1 MTINNQ
7 RFVTRNGLDNNS
19 NSIANIGVTGAS
31 LTQVGANSLTL
42 TTTGTSN
49 VTFPA
54 SGTLAITTGNIA
66 TATSIAGGAANGVPY
81 QTGAGVTAFLAQ
93 GTGVLAETAGAPAWT
108 TTPTLTGTN
117 FTGIPNGGLT
127 NSSTTINGTSI
138 ALGASGTVTAAA
150 GTLTGTTLNATVVS
164 SSLTSVGTI
173 ATGVWNGTAIANAN
187 LANSQVTIGSTA
199 VSLGATVTTF
209 AGLTSVTSTGFTG
222 ALTGAASSNVLKAGD
237 TMTGLLVL
245 SADPSA
251 ALGAATKQY
260 VDKVAA
266 GLATHTACET
276 ATTVASNLGANTYT
290 AGVAGGSPDAG
301 TGVGAYLQGTPASA
315 VLGTIGGYA
324 GAIVGTRILVKD
336 QSSNIQNGIYVVT
349 LLGDGVS
356 TPWKLTRSADYDNS
370 VYGEV
375 KAGALVYV
383 SEGTN
388 AGTQWVQT
396 SVGTQLPGD
405 CTKIGTDAIAISQF
419 AGAGTYTQGSGISI
433 SSNVIANTGVLSN
446 VAGTGISVSGATG
459 NVTVTNTGVTSAVA
473 GTNISVSGATGAV
486 TIAVTGTVPT
496 ATTATNLA
504 SGAANSLPYQTGA
517 GATAFLAQ
525 GTGVLAE
532 TAGAPSWTTTPTL
545 TGTNFT
551 GIPNGGLTNS
561 SVTVGTTAI
570 ALGASAT
577 TIAGLV
583 SVTSTGFTGALTG
596 NASTATSIAAGTAN
610 QVPYQT
616 GAGATS
622 FYSAANYG
630 VHTYGATGTPASVA
644 GAAGVLQGSASAIPA
659 FTTTP
664 TLTGT
669 NFTGIGNGAL
679 TNSSVTV
686 NGTAI
691 ALGASGTVTAAAGT
705 LTGTT
710 LNATVVTSS
719 LTSVGTLASLT
730 SSGVITGTSYITSA
744 SATVAAAGTTQGT
757 ATALTSDFNVVTSG
771 TGGVVLAA
779 ATPGRVMTVVNKS
792 GVSINVYPS
801 VGHQIDTAG
810 TNGAVVL
817 INNGL
822 IEVFCTASTQWYS
835 TQDAIITGTFV
846 NGAVGSATN
855 IAAGTANQVPYQTD
869 AGATS
874 FYSAANYGVHTYGAT
889 GVPAS
894 VAGAAGVLQ
903 GSASAIPAFTTTP
916 TLTGTNF
923 TGIPNGALTN
933 SSTTINGTAIALGAS
948 GTVTAAAGTLTGT
961 TLNATVTGSSLTS
974 VGTIATGT
982 WSGSF
987 GAVSGANLTSLTGAN
1002 VSGAVGSATNIAA
1015 GLANQIPYQ
1024 TGAGA
1029 TTFYAAANYG
1039 VHTYGA
1045 TGTPASVAGAA
1056 GVLQGSASAIPAFT
1070 TTPTLTGTNFTG
1082 IPNGALTNSSTTI
1095 GTTAIALGSSSLTLA
1110 GLTSVAAGTFTGALS
1125 GNATTATTATNLAV
1139 GASGSLPYQS
1149 SAGATAMLAAGTTA
1163 QVLISGTT
1171 PSWTAINGL
1180 AVSSAS
1186 TATTATN
1193 IAAGTANQIPYQ
1205 TGAGATTFYSA
1216 ANYGVQ
1222 TYGATGVPA
1231 AVAGAAG
1238 VLQGSASAIPAFTT
1252 TPTLTGTNFTGIPNG
1267 GLTNSSVTVT
1277 AGTGMSGGGAVSLG
1291 GTVTLTNAGVTSAVA
1306 GTAISVS
1313 GATGAV
1319 TITNTGVTSIA
1330 GTTNQITLSAATG
1343 GVTVSLP
1350 TAVTISGTMTAGA
1363 FNATSTKRVKKAIKD
1378 LSKTYLAKFDDLRPR
1393 EYDRKDYVGHEFG
1406 FVAEEMALVYP
1417 EIVGHDDKGQPSGID
1432 YGRLS
1437 AILTAKVQDQQSTID
1452 KLKEQMTMVMEML
1465 KGSK

>member
-532 TAGAPSWTTTPTL
+532 TAGAPSW
-545 TGTNFT
+545 
-551 GIPNGGLTNS
+551 
-561 SVTVGTTAI
+561 
-570 ALGASAT
+570 
-577 TIAGLV
+577 
-583 SVTSTGFTGALTG
+583 
-596 NASTATSIAAGTAN
+596 
-610 QVPYQT
+610 
-616 GAGATS
+616 
-622 FYSAANYG
+622 
-630 VHTYGATGTPASVA
+630 
-644 GAAGVLQGSASAIPA
+644 
-659 FTTTP
+659 
-664 TLTGT
+664 
-669 NFTGIGNGAL
+669 
-679 TNSSVTV
+679 
-686 NGTAI
+686 
-691 ALGASGTVTAAAGT
+691 
-705 LTGTT
+705 
-710 LNATVVTSS
+710 
-719 LTSVGTLASLT
+719 
-730 SSGVITGTSYITSA
+730 
-744 SATVAAAGTTQGT
+744 
-757 ATALTSDFNVVTSG
+757 
-771 TGGVVLAA
+771 
-779 ATPGRVMTVVNKS
+779 
-792 GVSINVYPS
+792 
-801 VGHQIDTAG
+801 
-810 TNGAVVL
+810 
-817 INNGL
+817 
-822 IEVFCTASTQWYS
+822 
-835 TQDAIITGTFV
+835 
-846 NGAVGSATN
+846 
-855 IAAGTANQVPYQTD
+855 
-869 AGATS
+869 
-874 FYSAANYGVHTYGAT
+874 
-889 GVPAS
+889 
-894 VAGAAGVLQ
+894 
-903 GSASAIPAFTTTP
+903 TTTP